1 LSDQEDSKPSVR
13 APNDAPDVQNKRS
26 DSAQADAI
34 RDLQNKFQK
43 SQDALRKSQD
53 KIDDQFGK
61 LQDADA
67 RFARLEENQAVALI
81 AAIRVAF
88 FASSFGSLSWGIA
101 LSVDIPVDAGWLYY
115 SAIVFFFVASVVFFV
130 LGFIFKITWLEPL
143 RKIIAP
149 VVNWL
154 KRRRRRRD

>member
-1 LSDQEDSKPSVR
+1 VSNQKDSKPKARDRDDNMESG
-13 APNDAPDVQNKRS
+13 DAES
-26 DSAQADAI
+26 DII
-34 RDLQNKFQK
+34 RDLQDDFRK
-43 SQDALRKSQD
+43 SQDAFRESQD
-53 KIDDQFGK
+53 KIYEQFGK

-81 AAIRVAF
+81 AAIRLAF
-88 FASSFGSLSWGIA
+88 FASSFGALSWGIA
-101 LSVDIPVDAGWLYY
+101 LSVDIPADAGWLYY

-143 RKIIAP
+143 RKMIAP
-149 VVNWL
+149 VVNWF

>member
-1 LSDQEDSKPSVR
+1 LSYQEDSKPSVR
-13 APNDAPDVQNKRS
+13 APSDAPDVQNKRP
-26 DSAQADAI
+26 DSAQADVI
-34 RDLQNKFQK
+34 RDLQKRVQK
-43 SQDALRKSQD
+43 AQDEAR
-53 KIDDQFGK
+53 K
-61 LQDADA
+61 LQIRINALQDTDA

-88 FASSFGSLSWGIA
+88 FASSFGALSWGIA

-143 RKIIAP
+143 RKLIAP
-149 VVNWL
+149 VVNWF
-154 KRRRRRRD
+154 KRRRRRD

>member
-1 LSDQEDSKPSVR
+1 LQRDSHS
-13 APNDAPDVQNKRS
+13 NDEV
-26 DSAQADAI
+26 I
-34 RDLQNKFQK
+34 RDLRNKLRAKQDEHRLTLDELVKSRDEITKLEGRFSK
-43 SQDALRKSQD
+43 SQIRINA
-53 KIDDQFGK
+53 
-61 LQDADA
+61 LQDTDA

-88 FASSFGSLSWGIA
+88 FASSFGALSWGIA

-143 RKIIAP
+143 RKLIAP
-149 VVNWL
+149 AVNWF
-154 KRRRRRRD
+154 KRRRRRKRD